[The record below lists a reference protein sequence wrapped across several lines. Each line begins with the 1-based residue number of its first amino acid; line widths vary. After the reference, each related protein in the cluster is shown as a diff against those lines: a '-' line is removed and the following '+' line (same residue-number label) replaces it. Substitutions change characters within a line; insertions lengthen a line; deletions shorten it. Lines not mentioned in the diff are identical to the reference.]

1 MKNAASHKKN
11 DTMKAVMAASDV
23 CLHYGS
29 HSVLDNL
36 SLTVTEGELFGLIG
50 LNGVG
55 KTSFIKIM
63 LDLRNADSGSITID
77 GIASTE
83 TISRRDVAYLP
94 ERFDPPLFMTGY
106 DFIDF
111 VAKMQGRRVEKSQAD
126 DYADRLQL
134 RPAVLNARANTYSK
148 GMRQKLGL
156 IATILSGARFL
167 VLDEPMS
174 GLDPLARVLVKDM
187 LAACH
192 RDGRTIFLSSHIL
205 ADLDELCD
213 RVGVLHDRHF
223 QYVGPPADLRT
234 ITGEKQLE
242 RAFLSLIQDKMP
254 IMDETGR
261 ATP

>member
-1 MKNAASHKKN
+1 MPRTAAHKQIN
-11 DTMKAVMAASDV
+11 PAPTVMVAQDV
-23 CLHYGS
+23 CLSYGARN
-29 HSVLDNL
+29 VLDAI
-36 SLTVTEGELFGLIG
+36 SLTVGEGELFGLIG

-63 LDLRNADSGSITID
+63 LDLRAADSGTIAIN
-77 GIASTE
+77 GIDSSQTE
-83 TISRRDVAYLP
+83 ARRNVAYLP

-106 DFIDF
+106 DFISF
-111 VAKMQGRRVEKSQAD
+111 VAQMQGGTVAKAD
-126 DYADRLQL
+126 ADAYAERLQL
-134 RPAVLNARANTYSK
+134 CPDALKSRANTYSK

-156 IATILSGARFL
+156 IATILSGAQFL

-192 RDGRTIFLSSHIL
+192 REGRTIFLSSHIL

-254 IMDETGR
+254 TMETAEGISR
-261 ATP
+261 

>member
-1 MKNAASHKKN
+1 MARTTAKPKTKTAP
-11 DTMKAVMAASDV
+11 AVMVAQDV
-23 CLHYGS
+23 CLSYGTRN
-29 HSVLDNL
+29 VLDHLNL
-36 SLTVTEGELFGLIG
+36 EVGEGELFGLIG

-63 LDLRNADSGSITID
+63 LDLRTADSG
-77 GIASTE
+77 
-83 TISRRDVAYLP
+83 TISINGMDSSRTEARRNVAYLP

-111 VAKMQGRRVEKSQAD
+111 VAQMQGQRVTRAAAD
-126 DYADRLQL
+126 NMAAQLQL
-134 RPAVLNARANTYSK
+134 RPDALTSRANTYSK

-156 IATILSGARFL
+156 MATILSGAPFL

-174 GLDPLARVLVKDM
+174 GLDPLARVLVKDL

-192 RDGRTIFLSSHIL
+192 REGRTIFLSSHIL

-223 QYVGPPADLRT
+223 QYVGSPADLRT
-234 ITGEKQLE
+234 LTGEKQLE

-254 IMDETGR
+254 MMESAQGAR
-261 ATP
+261 Q